1 MLVDLSAGEYVY
13 VHARTG
19 FLDTARGG
27 ADLQDT
33 I

>member
-19 FLDTARGG
+19 FLDTARTAGG
-27 ADLQDT
+27 G
-33 I
+33 